1 MVLGQQLFLNPFK
14 AHIEVEAPSL
24 GADMDFARLN
34 FLELQN
40 SKLQDDFIREKRDR
54 SRLEAELEMERGELD
69 ELQER
74 FAALQAAYDERS
86 AEPVSQQAWNW
97 DTETSNSSSDC
108 MTLLTDVP

>member
-40 SKLQDDFIREKRDR
+40 FKLQDDFIREKRDR
-54 SRLEAELEMERGELD
+54 SRLEAELEMERGNSMSFRNASRRCRQPMMKDRPNLC
-69 ELQER
+69 LSR
-74 FAALQAAYDERS
+74 RG
-86 AEPVSQQAWNW
+86 
-97 DTETSNSSSDC
+97 TET
-108 MTLLTDVP
+108 LRQVILRRIV